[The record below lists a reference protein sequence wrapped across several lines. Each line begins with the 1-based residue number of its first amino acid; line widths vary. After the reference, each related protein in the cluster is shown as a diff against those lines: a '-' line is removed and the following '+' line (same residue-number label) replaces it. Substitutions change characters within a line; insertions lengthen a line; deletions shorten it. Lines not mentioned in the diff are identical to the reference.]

1 MPHNS
6 RTDRTR
12 EFGRVATRDILER
25 GREEACMAE
34 EAANVVPQRHWLSGQ
49 LAEQDQVHGSEPSCE
64 RVSS

>member
-12 EFGRVATRDILER
+12 GFGRVLTRDILER

-34 EAANVVPQRHWLSGQ
+34 EAANIVP
-49 LAEQDQVHGSEPSCE
+49 
-64 RVSS
+64 

>member
-12 EFGRVATRDILER
+12 EFGRVVTRDILER

-34 EAANVVPQRHWLSGQ
+34 EAANVVP
-49 LAEQDQVHGSEPSCE
+49 
-64 RVSS
+64 